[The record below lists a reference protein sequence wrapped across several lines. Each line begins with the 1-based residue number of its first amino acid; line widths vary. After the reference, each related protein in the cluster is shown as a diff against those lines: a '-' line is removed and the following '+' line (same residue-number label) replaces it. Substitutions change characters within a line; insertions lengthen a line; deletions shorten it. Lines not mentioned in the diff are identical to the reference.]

1 MVSKG
6 KWIGGERVGE
16 QGSGTVELGKE
27 QASGV
32 KEVLWSDSETE
43 ISWSKV
49 HSVGCGLRGR

>member
-1 MVSKG
+1 M
-6 KWIGGERVGE
+6 GE